1 MASHKP
7 AFLLLGPF
15 IRPRLLRLVL
25 PLIQL
30 MLDLFETVKF
40 FPDTQRLEACFL
52 DDVEVV
58 GLALGKLGAFAP
70 VLRSEAAATFVE
82 R

>member
-1 MASHKP
+1 
-7 AFLLLGPF
+7 
-15 IRPRLLRLVL
+15 
-25 PLIQL
+25 